1 MKASTDTY
9 LWGCNIGEGAFAR
22 VVHARRKLA
31 PGVGV
36 FVARA
41 SEADVADANAA
52 RAPSRDAATIL
63 TLSEDG
69 ETATVK
75 FASSNNRG
83 GGDEA
88 DAADTAEGEDEG
100 TSVSV
105 SSLEVAE
112 HLAIKIMEKLHII
125 NNNKVEYVKQEK
137 TILARLS
144 GSPWVVRLCA
154 SFQDADNVYM
164 AMPLAHG
171 GVLQQLIARR
181 RAEQSSQSSS
191 SSSSSSSAQSVDA
204 ALSQPEARFYLAE
217 VVAALRFLHGKG
229 VVHRDLKPENILV
242 MGSGHLRLTDFGT
255 ALDLTGGGD
264 GGDGGVS
271 ERKRK

>member
-41 SEADVADANAA
+41 SEADVRANAA

-75 FASSNNRG
+75 FASSNNR

-144 GSPWVVRLCA
+144 GSPGWCA
-154 SFQDADNVYM
+154 S
-164 AMPLAHG
+164 
-171 GVLQQLIARR
+171 ARR
-181 RAEQSSQSSS
+181 SRTPTTSTWPCPSPTAASCSSS
-191 SSSSSSSAQSVDA
+191 SRAGGPSSRRSRRRRRRRRRRSAQSVDA

-217 VVAALRFLHGKG
+217 VVAALRFLREGRCAPG
-229 VVHRDLKPENILV
+229 PQAENILV
-242 MGSGHLRLTDFGT
+242 SGSGHLRLTDFGT

-271 ERKRK
+271 ERKR